1 MIRKIAHYVDSLLT
15 QDLARQTLPSAGM
28 VVAWYTNKENICSV
42 VHSHPYFELILPMA
56 GDVLYSCNGSLYS
69 IHPGELIIFPDE
81 VYHMGRYNVSS
92 EVSERLLLQVDQSL
106 WREVA
111 AQLSIPGFLTLHE
124 PVIFNADVVSAWD
137 IRDLFLRIDRSS
149 AMAPELRS
157 RAFRAQLSELMLIL
171 KTCMSSADTIA
182 ADATSALVDKAQKY
196 IQMHY
201 TEPAFSINQLTDYL
215 YVSRSH
221 ISHIFREYTMDS
233 IHGYLTAL
241 RLQHFKLS
249 LSEGKSVLDAC
260 TESGFSD
267 YSSFLKTFRK
277 AYGITPKEYR
287 KRLLQNPEHAP
298 VEDMSMLDV
307 ATLPAPISPGL

>member
-81 VYHMGRYNVSS
+81 VYHMGRYDVGKK
-92 EVSERLLLQVDQSL
+92 VSERLLLQVD
-106 WREVA
+106 RDRFNEVA
-111 AQLSIPGFLTLHE
+111 GFLGFEHCFSE
-124 PVIFNADVVSAWD
+124 KRPIVFNAEFVSTWG
-137 IRDLFLRIDRSS
+137 IRDLFIRIGKFSQMPPHQRDILFRGQL
-149 AMAPELRS
+149 MEL
-157 RAFRAQLSELMLIL
+157 LLIL
-171 KTCMSSADTIA
+171 CACSGEGNMAE
-182 ADATSALVDKAQKY
+182 ADASSALVSKAQRF
-196 IQMHY
+196 IQQHY
-201 TEPAFSINQLTDYL
+201 TDPSFSINQLTDFL

-221 ISHIFREYTMDS
+221 ISRVFREYTMES
-233 IHGYLTAL
+233 IHGYLTGL
-241 RLQHFKLS
+241 RLQHFKNALG
-249 LSEGKSVLDAC
+249 EGKSILAAC

-277 AYGITPKEYR
+277 TYGITPNEYR
-287 KRLLQNPEHAP
+287 KRLFQNPEQAP
-298 VEDMSMLDV
+298 VENVVMLDLDDLSSM
-307 ATLPAPISPGL
+307 ASR

>member
-15 QDLARQTLPSAGM
+15 QDLARQTLPSARM
-28 VVAWYTNKENICSV
+28 VVAWYTNRENTCSV
-42 VHSHPYFELILPMA
+42 AHSHPYFELILPLA
-56 GDVLYSCNGSLYS
+56 GEVLYSCNGSLYH

-81 VYHMGRYNVSS
+81 VYHMGRYDVSS
-92 EVSERLLLQVDQSL
+92 EVSERLLLQVDQAL

-111 AQLSIPGFLTLHE
+111 ARLGTPDFLISHG

-137 IRDLFLRIDRSS
+137 MRDLFLRIDRSS
-149 AMAPELRS
+149 SMTSER
-157 RAFRAQLSELMLIL
+157 RDQAFRAQLAELMLIL
-171 KTCMSSADTIA
+171 QTCMSSADTVS

-201 TEPAFSINQLTDYL
+201 TEPTFSINQLTDYL

-221 ISHIFREYTMDS
+221 ISRVFREYTMDS

-241 RLQHFKLS
+241 RLQHFKSS
-249 LSEGKSVLDAC
+249 LVEGRSVLDAC

-277 AYGITPKEYR
+277 VYGITPKEYR
-287 KRLLQNPEHAP
+287 KRLMQNPDHAP
-298 VEDMSMLDV
+298 VEAMSMLDV
-307 ATLPAPISPGL
+307 DALPAPIAPSP